1 MKPKF
6 IIGDN
11 LEPIFQHAQWIGTEA
26 SEKKLS
32 NTISIVQG
40 QLAYYYLSK
49 KTIKRLT
56 RDGEVLNIDTDKLIG
71 LIAVSD
77 NPLEVISQFIDEELT

>member
-1 MKPKF
+1 MKLKY

-11 LEPIFQHAQWIGTEA
+11 LEPIFQYAQWIGTEP

-40 QLAYYYLSK
+40 RLAYYYLSK
-49 KTIKRLT
+49 KTVKRLIK
-56 RDGEVLNIDTDKLIG
+56 DGEVLTMDTDKLIG
-71 LIAVSD
+71 LIVVSD

>member
-11 LEPIFQHAQWIGTEA
+11 LEPIFQRAQWIGA
-26 SEKKLS
+26 NPSEKELS
-32 NTISIVQG
+32 NTISILQG
-40 QLAYYYLSK
+40 KLSYYYLSE
-49 KTIKRLT
+49 KTVKRLIK
-56 RDGEVLNIDTDKLIG
+56 DGEVLNIDTDKLIG